1 MHKRNIHKRFQGS
14 VAVVAAV
21 AVASLPLVIPA
32 TAHAQVPPPPEGEV
46 AAEPAPAPVTGP
58 DPADANL
65 TEEQKLEKAKGLYI
79 EAEEAFQAGDYATA
93 TNRYERAYYLV
104 PGKHGFAYKVGLAAW
119 NLGDCKKADDYFK
132 HFVKYETDYE
142 TKGDKIEEAKRIIG
156 EIAISGCAEQ
166 AEEPAPAP
174 AATQPAAET
183 GPVVGDEPD
192 LTSAEDKRKQQE
204 EASDREANDKAV
216 SGLMIGG
223 ITMVVLGAG
232 GLGLGIGSF
241 IKARSNANELSDLS
255 SNGTQTG
262 FPEGD
267 FSQESTFKMNSQIKT
282 FNTLSVVGFTVGGVL
297 LAGGGV
303 LIGLDVAKR
312 KKAEKQAALKDHKRK
327 VKLTGVSPTW
337 MPGGGGAAASLS
349 F

>member
-1 MHKRNIHKRFQGS
+1 MHKRTMQKRFQGS
-14 VAVVAAV
+14 IALVATMALLPAV
-21 AVASLPLVIPA
+21 MPA
-32 TAHAQVPPPPEGEV
+32 TALAQVPPPPEGEV
-46 AAEPAPAPVTGP
+46 AQPEPEPVTGP

-65 TEEQKLEKAKGLYI
+65 SEEQKMEKAKGLYMA
-79 EAEEAFQAGDYATA
+79 AEQAFQAGDYATA
-93 TNRYERAYYLV
+93 TTKYEQAYYLV

-142 TKGDKIEEAKRIIG
+142 KKGDQIEEAKRVIG

-174 AATQPAAET
+174 AAAPAAT
-183 GPVVGDEPD
+183 TDGPVVGDEPD
-192 LTSAEDKRKQQE
+192 LTGASEQRAADE
-204 EASDREANDKAV
+204 EESDRKANEKGV

-232 GLGLGIGSF
+232 GVGLGVGSF
-241 IKARSNANELSDLS
+241 VKARSNANELSDLS
-255 SNGTQTG
+255 SNGTDTG
-262 FPEGD
+262 FPAGD
-267 FSQESTFKMNSQIKT
+267 FSKESTFKMHNQIST
-282 FNTLSVVGFTVGGVL
+282 FNTLSIVGFAVGGVL
-297 LAGGGV
+297 LAGGAA
-303 LIGLDVAKR
+303 LIAVDVTKK
-312 KKAEKQAALKDHKRK
+312 KKAEQAAKDNKRK